1 MAKIQN
7 PQNER
12 GETLATDKRVNEL
25 IEERLVPVED
35 ALETIISETIP
46 ESKIDV
52 ENLDDVDFTPINT
65 FTNLN
70 KIQFAGKYVNVV
82 ANGEDGIRVYIN
94 EDNSLPQWDGKS
106 ISIEPT
112 TTSLYVYSIPSGA
125 EGMTGNKSY
134 SYVHN
139 KSGVSDITL
148 EYNGEPFTLLKGDY
162 SIEISY
168 KLNGTLK
175 TKTIDLVNEI
185 KSEEIPENSTPNSHI
200 KDNFTLEY
208 TKLGYDVAPNGK
220 TPGNLEVSSFIYVI
234 PAAEL
239 TEGQIKDITITFKPA
254 KGVSYKSAV
263 DLKIYFWTTD
273 SSNKPSGSITLS
285 ETKTDTIYVS
295 GLQYHKGTSDTSN
308 KIVASINGSNL
319 ADGALTNNTIT
330 IVPSG
335 LTVLNA
341 SGTTVKS
348 DSKAL
353 TATTKAQTFNGSIEY
368 KVPNSFKNW
377 EKLTV
382 TATYP
387 LVVGTTGNAVTAS
400 ATSGYWNI
408 HPVND
413 SSDLV
418 ENFCTENKR
427 LTSSWTPWT
436 SSKAIVSGECVVQ
449 NGKLYHTKGD
459 YKDGGIDFSAKK
471 NWKSLTAADC
481 SFYRI
486 FKDPKTNRTAN
497 DFYIDGI
504 GSLLGKD
511 GDVEIIVYPYIGGAW
526 SNEKFIANKIQTFEN
541 NGLAA
546 SSLVDGKIKCSFP
559 QGKGTLASEGIRMEI
574 KIKNKTTPSTVSPI
588 TISF

>member
-12 GETLATDKRVNEL
+12 GETLATNKRVNEL

-112 TTSLYVYSIPSGA
+112 TASLYVYSIPSGA
-125 EGMTGNKSY
+125 KMAGNKSY
-134 SYVHN
+134 SYVHD
-139 KSGVSDITL
+139 KAGVSDITL

-168 KLNGTLK
+168 NLNGTLK
-175 TKTIDLVNEI
+175 SKTIDLINEI
-185 KSEEIPENSTPNSHI
+185 KSEEIPEISTDASHI

-239 TEGQIKDITITFKPA
+239 AEGLIKDITITFKPA
-254 KGVSYKSAV
+254 KGVSYSSTV

-285 ETKTDTIYVS
+285 ETKTETIYVS
-295 GLQYHKGTSDTSN
+295 GLQYHAPNTKN
-308 KIVASINGSNL
+308 NIVATINGSNL
-319 ADGALTNNTIT
+319 ADGALTKNTIS
-330 IVPSG
+330 IAASG
-335 LTVLNA
+335 LKTQ
-341 SGTTVKS
+341 T
-348 DSKAL
+348 DSKSL
-353 TATTKAQTFNGSIEY
+353 TTTTKAQTFNGSITY
-368 KVPNSFKNW
+368 SIPTSFKSW

-408 HPVND
+408 HPVKD
-413 SSDLV
+413 STDLIEYFV
-418 ENFCTENKR
+418 TENKR
-427 LTSSWTPWT
+427 LTSSWTKWAEN
-436 SSKAIVSGECVVQ
+436 KAIVSGECVVQ
-449 NGKLYHTKGD
+449 NGKLYHTKGG
-459 YKDGGIDFSAKK
+459 YEDGGIDFSAKK

-486 FKDPKTNRTAN
+486 FKDTTKEAVVN

-504 GSLLGKD
+504 DSLHGKE
-511 GDVEIIVYPYIGGAW
+511 GDVEIIVSPYIGSAW
-526 SNEKFIANKIQTFEN
+526 SNEKFIANKIQTAEN

-546 SSLVDGKIKCSFP
+546 SERVDGKIKCSFP
-559 QGKGTLASEGIRMEI
+559 AGKGTLASKGIRMEI
-574 KIKNKTTPSTVSPI
+574 KIKNKTIPSTVSPI

>member
-35 ALETIISETIP
+35 AIETIISETIP

-112 TTSLYVYSIPSGA
+112 TASLYVYGIPSGA
-125 EGMTGNKSY
+125 EGMTGNNSY

-139 KSGVSDITL
+139 KAGVSDITL

-162 SIEISY
+162 SIEVSY

-175 TKTIDLVNEI
+175 SKTIDLVNEI

-239 TEGQIKDITITFKPA
+239 AEGQIKDITITFKPT
-254 KGVSYKSAV
+254 KGVSYTSSV

-273 SSNKPSGSITLS
+273 SNNKPSGSITLS

-295 GLQYHKGTSDTSN
+295 GLQYHKGTTDTTN
-308 KIVASINGSNL
+308 KIVATINGSNL
-319 ADGALTNNTIT
+319 ADGALTSNTISIAT
-330 IVPSG
+330 SG
-335 LTVLNA
+335 LKAQT
-341 SGTTVKS
+341 

-353 TATTKAQTFNGSIEY
+353 TNTTKAQTFNGSIPY
-368 KVPNSFKNW
+368 SIPTSFKSW
-377 EKLTV
+377 GTLTV

-408 HPVND
+408 HPVKN
-413 SSDLV
+413 STDLIEYFV
-418 ENFCTENKR
+418 TENKR
-427 LTSSWTPWT
+427 LTSSWTAWT

-449 NGKLYHTKGD
+449 NGKLYHTKGS
-459 YKDGGIDFSAKK
+459 YEDGGIDFSAKK
-471 NWKSLTAADC
+471 NWKSLTPADC

-486 FKDPKTNRTAN
+486 FKDTSKNAVVN

-504 GSLLGKD
+504 NSLLGKE
-511 GDVEIIVYPYIGGAW
+511 GDVEIIVSPYIGSAW
-526 SNEKFIANKIQTFEN
+526 SNEKFIANKIQTSEN

-546 SSLVDGKIKCSFP
+546 SATVNGKIKCSFP
-559 QGKGTLASEGIRMEI
+559 AGKGTLASEGIRMEI
-574 KIKNKTTPSTVSPI
+574 KIKNKTAPSTPSTVSQI

>member
-1 MAKIQN
+1 MAKINN
-7 PQNER
+7 PQNQY
-12 GETLATDKRVNEL
+12 GEDLATDKRVNEL

-35 ALETIISETIP
+35 TIETIISETIP

-65 FTNLN
+65 FKNLN
-70 KIQFAGKYVNVV
+70 TIQFAGKYVNVV

-112 TTSLYVYSIPSGA
+112 TTSLYVYGIPAGV
-125 EGMTGNKSY
+125 EGMTGNNSY

-139 KSGVSDITL
+139 KAGVSDITL

-162 SIEISY
+162 TIEISY
-168 KLNGTLK
+168 KLNGVLK
-175 TKTIDLVNEI
+175 SKTVDLINEI
-185 KSEEIPENSTPNSHI
+185 KSEEIPENSTPNSHV
-200 KDNFTLEY
+200 KDNFTLTY

-234 PAAEL
+234 PAADL
-239 TEGQIKDITITFKPA
+239 AEGQIKDITITFKPT
-254 KGVSYKSAV
+254 KGVSYSSTV

-273 SSNKPSGSITLS
+273 SSNKPTGSVTLS

-295 GLQYHKGTSDTSN
+295 GLQYHKGATDTN
-308 KIVASINGSNL
+308 KIEATIIGNNL
-319 ADGALTNNTIT
+319 ADGALTKNTISVAT
-330 IVPSG
+330 SG
-335 LTVLNA
+335 LKAQT
-341 SGTTVKS
+341 

-353 TATTKAQTFNGSIEY
+353 TGTTKAQTFEGTITYSI
-368 KVPNSFKNW
+368 PTSFKNW
-377 EKLTV
+377 ERLTV

-387 LVVGTTGNAVTAS
+387 SVVGTTGNAVTAS

-408 HPVND
+408 HPVKD
-413 SSDLV
+413 STDLI
-418 ENFCTENKR
+418 EYFQTENKR
-427 LTSSWTPWT
+427 LTSSWTTWS

-449 NGKLYHTKGD
+449 NGTLYHTKGN

-471 NWKSLTAADC
+471 NWKSLAAADC

-486 FKDPKTNRTAN
+486 FKDTSKNATVN

-504 GSLLGKD
+504 DSLLGKD
-511 GDVEIIVYPYIGGAW
+511 GDVEIIVSPFIGSSW
-526 SNEKFIANKIQTFEN
+526 SNEKFIANKVQTSEN

-546 SSLVDGKIKCSFP
+546 SALVNGKIKCSFP
-559 QGKGTLASEGIRMEI
+559 AGKGTLASEGIRMEI

>member
-7 PQNER
+7 PQNEK

-25 IEERLVPVED
+25 IKERLVPVE
-35 ALETIISETIP
+35 AAIETIVSETIP

-106 ISIEPT
+106 ISMVEPT
-112 TTSLYVYSIPSGA
+112 TASLYVYSIPSGA
-125 EGMTGNKSY
+125 EGMVGNNSY
-134 SYVHN
+134 SYVHDTA
-139 KSGVSDITL
+139 GVSNITL

-162 SIEISY
+162 SVVISY

-175 TKTIDLVNEI
+175 SKTIDFTNLI
-185 KSEEIPENSTPNSHI
+185 KSEEIPENSTLGSHI

-234 PAAEL
+234 PAADLE
-239 TEGQIKDITITFKPA
+239 EGQIKDITITFKTA
-254 KGVSYKSAV
+254 KGTSYTSTV
-263 DLKIYFWTTD
+263 DLKIYFWITD
-273 SSNKPSGSITLS
+273 YSNNKPSGSISLN

-295 GLQYHKGTSDTSN
+295 GLQYHKGTTDTTN
-308 KIVASINGSNL
+308 KIVATINGSNL
-319 ADGALTNNTIT
+319 ANGALTENTINIST
-330 IVPSG
+330 SG
-335 LTVLNA
+335 LKAQNN
-341 SGTTVKS
+341 
-348 DSKAL
+348 SKAL
-353 TATTKAQTFNGSIEY
+353 TATTKAQTFNDSITY
-368 KVPNSFKNW
+368 SIPTSFKSW

-387 LVVGTTGNAVTAS
+387 LVVGTAGNAVTK
-400 ATSGYWNI
+400 TIESGYWNI
-408 HPVND
+408 HPVIN
-413 SSDLV
+413 STDLV
-418 ENFCTENKR
+418 ENFCAENKR
-427 LTSSWTPWT
+427 LTSSWTTWS
-436 SSKAIVSGECVVQ
+436 SSKPIVSGECVVQ
-449 NGKLYHTKGD
+449 NGKLYHTNGD
-459 YKDGGIDFSAKK
+459 YKDGGIDFSART
-471 NWKSLTAADC
+471 NWKRLAAADC

-486 FKDPKTNRTAN
+486 FKDTTKNAVVN
-497 DFYIDGI
+497 DFYINGI
-504 GSLLGKD
+504 DSLLGKE
-511 GDVEIIVYPYIGGAW
+511 GDVEIIVSPYIGSAW
-526 SNEKFIANKIQTFEN
+526 SNEKFIANKIQTSEN

-546 SSLVDGKIKCSFP
+546 STLVNGKIKCSFP
-559 QGKGTLASEGIRMEI
+559 AGKGTLASEGIRMEI
-574 KIKNKTTPSTVSPI
+574 KIKNKIAPDKPSTVSPI

>member
-1 MAKIQN
+1 MAKINN
-7 PQNER
+7 PQNQY
-12 GETLATDKRVNEL
+12 GEDLATNKRINEL
-25 IEERLVPVED
+25 IEERLVPAEK
-35 ALETIISETIP
+35 AIETIISETIP

-106 ISIEPT
+106 ISIKPT
-112 TTSLYVYSIPSGA
+112 TTSLYVYGIPVGA

-139 KSGVSDITL
+139 EAGVFKITL

-162 SIEISY
+162 IIEVSY
-168 KLNGTLK
+168 KLNGVLK
-175 TKTIDLVNEI
+175 SKIIDLINEI
-185 KSEEIPENSTPNSHI
+185 KSEEIPENSTPDSHV
-200 KDNFTLEY
+200 KDNFTLTY

-220 TPGNLEVSSFIYVI
+220 TPGNLEVSSFIYII
-234 PAAEL
+234 PAADL
-239 TEGQIKDITITFKPA
+239 AEGQIKDITITFKPT
-254 KGVSYKSAV
+254 KGVSYSSTV

-273 SSNKPSGSITLS
+273 SNNEPLGSVTLS

-295 GLQYHKGTSDTSN
+295 GLQYHKGTIDTDN
-308 KIVASINGSNL
+308 KIIATINGNNL
-319 ADGALTNNTIT
+319 ADGALTKNTISIAT
-330 IVPSG
+330 SG
-335 LTVLNA
+335 LKAQT
-341 SGTTVKS
+341 

-353 TATTKAQTFNGSIEY
+353 TATTKAQTFEGTITYSI
-368 KVPNSFKNW
+368 PTSFKNW
-377 EKLTV
+377 ERLTV

-387 LVVGTTGNAVTAS
+387 MVVGTPGDVVTAA

-408 HPVND
+408 HPVSD
-413 SSDLV
+413 SDDLV
-418 ENFCTENKR
+418 ENFYTENMR
-427 LTSSWTPWT
+427 LTSSWTRWT
-436 SSKAIVSGECVVQ
+436 PSKAIVSGECVVQ
-449 NGKLYHTKGD
+449 NGKLYHTKGN

-471 NWKSLTAADC
+471 NWKNLAAADC

-486 FKDPKTNRTAN
+486 FKDPSKNATVN

-504 GSLLGKD
+504 DSLLDKD
-511 GDVEIIVYPYIGGAW
+511 GDVEIIVSPFIGSAW
-526 SNEKFIANKIQTFEN
+526 SNEKFIANKIQTSEN
-541 NGLAA
+541 DGLAA
-546 SSLVDGKIKCSFP
+546 SALVNGKIKCSFP
-559 QGKGTLASEGIRMEI
+559 AGKGTLASEGIRMEI

>member
-25 IEERLVPVED
+25 IEERLVPVEN
-35 ALETIISETIP
+35 AIETIISETIP

-65 FTNLN
+65 FKNLN
-70 KIQFAGKYVNVV
+70 TIQFAGKYVNVV

-112 TTSLYVYSIPSGA
+112 TTSLYVYGIPAGA
-125 EGMTGNKSY
+125 EGMTGNKPY

-139 KSGVSDITL
+139 KAGVSDITL

-162 SIEISY
+162 TIEISY
-168 KLNGTLK
+168 KLNGVLK
-175 TKTIDLVNEI
+175 SKTVDLINEI
-185 KSEEIPENSTPNSHI
+185 KSEEIPENSTADSHV

-234 PAAEL
+234 PAADL
-239 TEGQIKDITITFKPA
+239 AEGLIKDITITFKPT
-254 KGVSYKSAV
+254 KGVSYSSTV

-273 SSNKPSGSITLS
+273 SNNKPSGSVTLS

-295 GLQYHKGTSDTSN
+295 GLQYHKGTTDTN
-308 KIVASINGSNL
+308 KIIATINGSNL
-319 ADGALTNNTIT
+319 ADGALANNKISVAT
-330 IVPSG
+330 SG
-335 LTVLNA
+335 LKTQ
-341 SGTTVKS
+341 T

-353 TATTKAQTFNGSIEY
+353 TTTTKAQTFEGTVTYNI
-368 KVPNSFKNW
+368 PTSFKNW
-377 EKLTV
+377 ERLTV

-408 HPVND
+408 HPVTN
-413 SSDLV
+413 STDLV

-427 LTSSWTPWT
+427 LTSSWTTWS

-471 NWKSLTAADC
+471 NWKSLAAADC

-486 FKDPKTNRTAN
+486 FKDTSKNATVN

-504 GSLLGKD
+504 DSLLGKD
-511 GDVEIIVYPYIGGAW
+511 GDVEIIVSPFIGSAW
-526 SNEKFIANKIQTFEN
+526 SNEKFIANKIQTSEN

-546 SSLVDGKIKCSFP
+546 SALVNGKIKCSFP
-559 QGKGTLASEGIRMEI
+559 AGKGTLASEGIRMEI

>member
-35 ALETIISETIP
+35 AIETIISETIP

-65 FTNLN
+65 FKNLN
-70 KIQFAGKYVNVV
+70 TIQFAGKYVNVV

-112 TTSLYVYSIPSGA
+112 TTSLYVYSIPAGA
-125 EGMTGNKSY
+125 EGMTGNNPY

-139 KSGVSDITL
+139 KAGVSDITL

-162 SIEISY
+162 TIEISY
-168 KLNGTLK
+168 KLNGVLK
-175 TKTIDLVNEI
+175 SKTVDLINEI
-185 KSEEIPENSTPNSHI
+185 KSEEIPENSTDASHV

-234 PAAEL
+234 PAADL
-239 TEGQIKDITITFKPA
+239 AEGQIKDITITFKPT
-254 KGVSYKSAV
+254 KGVSYSSVV

-273 SSNKPSGSITLS
+273 SSNNPSGSVTLS

-295 GLQYHKGTSDTSN
+295 GLQYHKGTTNTAN
-308 KIVASINGSNL
+308 KIEATINGSNL
-319 ADGALTNNTIT
+319 ADGALSKNTIS
-330 IVPSG
+330 IVTSG
-335 LTVLNA
+335 LKTQ
-341 SGTTVKS
+341 T

-353 TATTKAQTFNGSIEY
+353 TNITKAQTFNGSITY
-368 KVPNSFKNW
+368 SIPTSFKNW
-377 EKLTV
+377 ERLTV

-387 LVVGTTGNAVTAS
+387 SVVGTTGNAVTAS

-408 HPVND
+408 HPVSN
-413 SSDLV
+413 STDLV
-418 ENFCTENKR
+418 ENFYTENKR
-427 LTSSWTPWT
+427 LTSSWTSWT
-436 SSKAIVSGECVVQ
+436 PSKAIVSGECVVQ

-471 NWKSLTAADC
+471 NWKSLSATDC

-486 FKDPKTNRTAN
+486 FKDTSKNATVN

-504 GSLLGKD
+504 DSLLGKE
-511 GDVEIIVYPYIGGAW
+511 GDVEIIVSPFIGSAW
-526 SNEKFIANKIQTFEN
+526 SNEKFIANKIQTSEN
-541 NGLAA
+541 DGLAA
-546 SSLVDGKIKCSFP
+546 SALVNGKIKCSFP
-559 QGKGTLASEGIRMEI
+559 AGKGTLASEGIRMEI
-574 KIKNKTTPSTVSPI
+574 KIKNNTTPSTVSPI